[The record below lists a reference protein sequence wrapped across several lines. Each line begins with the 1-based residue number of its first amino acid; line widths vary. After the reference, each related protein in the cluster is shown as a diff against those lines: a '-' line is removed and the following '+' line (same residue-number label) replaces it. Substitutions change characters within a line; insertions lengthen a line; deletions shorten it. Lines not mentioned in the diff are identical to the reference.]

1 MVGIESFA
9 VVFLKGIVG
18 CLSGQSMEGELDT
31 SGIRILRTVDRLDG
45 RIGGVGTGA
54 TILIVFIDTHHLKG
68 EVAHIDILSY
78 Q

>member
-18 CLSGQSMEGELDT
+18 CLSGQSMEGKLDT

-45 RIGGVGTGA
+45 RIRGVSTGA
-54 TILIVFIDTHHLKG
+54 SILVVLIDTYHLKS
-68 EVAHIDILSY
+68 EVAHVDILSY